1 MRFLEHKWLLQG
13 SLWLSGAG
21 FAFETILPYEK
32 PNKIGIFLVS
42 ITLAPNI
49 CILLVQARL
58 YSLVYRVREEAR
70 WIFGVADACSFFL
83 AMLCLLE
90 PTFYEQ

>member
-13 SLWLSGAG
+13 SLWFSSAG
-21 FAFETILPYEK
+21 FAVETILPYSTDT
-32 PNKIGIFLVS
+32 IGISLVS
-42 ITLAPNI
+42 ITLAFNI